1 MKNVTKHI
9 YYANRISKKNSYV
22 RSNHH
27 IYNMSKHFKETYI
40 HLIKILYEK

>member
-9 YYANRISKKNSYV
+9 YYTNRTLKKNSYI
-22 RSNHH
+22 RSNYN
-27 IYNMSKHFKETYI
+27 IYNMSEHFKETYI